1 MEKNKDILEKLL
13 KKVEKRPDSAEE
25 YEKLFNYYV
34 SDGME
39 DEAVSILEKLLEIK
53 KDYPEGEC
61 HLGIMY
67 FNRGDLEKAEERF
80 LHALKIE
87 PEMKDANFNLG
98 ILYKIYKKYKESLLF
113 FRKVIYQDPAD
124 IETLFNVAE
133 CCVEIGKNKDAEFF
147 YQKVLKLDPDH
158 KGAKEG
164 LVKIKGNKKDI
175 KRYSKKERLDI
186 LFVQEFPCI
195 RNYKMARA
203 LKSKGHKVSLAYTRA
218 KLSQIYNLNDD
229 VYHKLIPIADF
240 RQLWDVSRLYD
251 IVHCHNEPDVLTVN
265 CLAGDSP
272 VIHDTHDLISLR
284 EPKNVNFKF
293 FEGIA
298 NRGSD
303 GRVYSSHLQMS
314 EAHDMYGIE
323 PDNSI
328 VLYNYVSKDDVPFK
342 LKPKISKKDGEIHIV
357 YEGGIGVDIPHRNF
371 MPIFKE
377 IAKRGIHIHIYPAFH
392 IKEYEREFSN
402 NPYIH
407 YNRPISP
414 GDIMYEMSQYD
425 FGIIPFIES
434 EENSRHTN
442 SMIPHKLFEYMAAG
456 LPVIASDIKGVKYFI
471 EKDNIGITYKNVDDI
486 FNVIGE
492 LEKIKVKNKIYT
504 IEDEIDKLVEFYHKI
519 IVKKKGSP
527 NEIYDE
533 KRREYLKRVYSKL
546 EHINDFY
553 KGVNIDPLTIN

>member
-13 KKVEKRPDSAEE
+13 ERAEKSPDSAEG
-25 YEKLFNYYV
+25 YEKLFNYYI

-39 DEAVSILEKLLEIK
+39 DEAISILEKLLEIK

-80 LHALKIE
+80 LRALKIN

-98 ILYKIYKKYKESLLF
+98 FLYKICKRYKESLLF
-113 FRKVIYQDPAD
+113 FRRVIYQDPAD
-124 IETLFNVAE
+124 IETLFNAAE
-133 CCVEIGKNKDAEFF
+133 CCVEIGKNKEAEFF

-158 KGAKEG
+158 KEAKEG
-164 LVKIKGNKKDI
+164 LVKIKGNKKEI
-175 KRYSKKERLDI
+175 KKYFKKERLDI

-229 VYHKLIPIADF
+229 VYHKLIPVGDF
-240 RQLWDVSRLYD
+240 RQLWDVSRFYD
-251 IVHCHNEPDVLTVN
+251 IIHCHNEPDVLTVN

-298 NRGSD
+298 NRGAD
-303 GRVYSSHLQMS
+303 GRVYSTRLQML
-314 EAHDMYGIE
+314 EAHNMYGIE
-323 PDNSI
+323 LDNSI

-342 LKPKISKKDGEIHIV
+342 LKQKISEKDGEIHIV
-357 YEGGIGVDIPHRNF
+357 YEGGIGVNIPHRNF

-377 IAKRGIHIHIYPAFH
+377 IAERGIHIHIYPAFH
-392 IKEYEREFSN
+392 IEEYEREFSN

-434 EENSRHTN
+434 EENSRHVN

-456 LPVIASDIKGVKYFI
+456 IPVIASDIEGVKYFI

-486 FNVIGE
+486 FNAIGK
-492 LEKIKVKNKIYT
+492 LKKIKVKNKIYT
-504 IEDEIDKLVEFYHKI
+504 VEDEIDKLVDFYHKI
-519 IVKKKGSP
+519 IIKKKDFP

-533 KRREYLKRVYSKL
+533 KRKEHLKRVYSKL
-546 EHINDFY
+546 EHINNSY
-553 KGVNIDPLTIN
+553 KGVNVDPLAIN